1 MAVTMPAREQPFRQ
15 LVALLPHLALTE
27 QGLPDYAAS
36 DAAVLVQIAEACEL
50 LQRVISLGVGAV
62 GQLLAHSSVDVETGE
77 LGQEAVEAVGWLVS
91 EVCDGSAAFMALA
104 ARCRHATA
112 DFTGARDAKAA

>member
-1 MAVTMPAREQPFRQ
+1 MAATIPAREQPFRQ

-27 QGLPDYAAS
+27 QGQPDYAAS

-62 GQLLAHSSVDVETGE
+62 GQLLAHASVEVETGE
-77 LGQEAVEAVGWLVS
+77 LGQEAVEAIGWLVS
-91 EVCDGSAAFMALA
+91 EACDGSAAFMSLA
-104 ARCRHATA
+104 ACCRRATV
-112 DFTGARDAKAA
+112 DFTGARDGKAA